1 MTGTGTELD
10 PYVVDNIADC
20 LTAISESGA
29 YVCLGA
35 NIYVKNDPVYRE
47 GITSQ
52 VNINCTKFYSDSSNI
67 KGIYGLTFKP
77 DFSVASGNAVNV
89 SDSTTIQDIN
99 FFSIL
104 VSGGGVYF
112 KSPLFNFGTN
122 TIIKNVSVSSFNRFS
137 NTDAYTSSA
146 VAGGKFD
153 TCSIYIKGT
162 NNHTSQGIS
171 YSYMGAT
178 EMNHCY
184 IYLDNIYFGGGGYPS
199 IPVLKNIKN
208 STIYADKMTITDVS
222 SSFSNGWFRLLGP
235 DSTHN
240 IVYADINI
248 LKISTYWT
256 KFDNYVISD
265 NGITVAN
272 IKKCTNPWGIA
283 PSPSGVVQ
291 VSYNELKDLNVL
303 LNAGFLP

>member
-10 PYVVDNIADC
+10 PYVVDNLSDC
-20 LTAISESGA
+20 LTAIAESGV
-29 YVCLGA
+29 YVCLGSD
-35 NIYVKNDPVYRE
+35 IHVKNDPIYRE

-77 DFSVASGNAVNV
+77 DFSVSTGNVVNV

-104 VSGGGVYF
+104 VSGGGNYF
-112 KSPLFNFGTN
+112 KQPLFKFGTN

-137 NTDAYTSSA
+137 NTDAYTSNA

-184 IYLDNIYFGGGGYPS
+184 IYLDNICFGGGGYRN
-199 IPVLKNIKN
+199 IPVLANIKN
-208 STIYADKMTITDVS
+208 STVYASKMVITNVG
-222 SSFSNGWFRLLGP
+222 SSFNNGSFQLL
-235 DSTHN
+235 DTSSTHN

-248 LKISTYWT
+248 LSIQWADYNFT
-256 KFDNYVISD
+256 NYVIYD

-272 IKKCTNPWGIA
+272 IKCTNPYGK
-283 PSPSGVVQ
+283 SPTPQGVVQ
-291 VSYNELKDLNVL
+291 VSYDELKDLNVL

>member
-20 LTAISESGA
+20 LTAISESGV

-52 VNINCTKFYSDSSNI
+52 VNINCTKFYSDSINI
-67 KGIYGLTFKP
+67 KGIYSLTFKP
-77 DFSVASGNAVNV
+77 DFSVSTGHVVSV

-104 VSGGGVYF
+104 VSGGGVYT
-112 KSPLFNFGTN
+112 KRPLFNFGTN

-137 NTDAYTSSA
+137 DTAAYTSNA
-146 VAGGKFD
+146 IAGGKFD

-162 NNHTSQGIS
+162 NNHTSQSSSNS
-171 YSYMGAT
+171 YIGAT

-184 IYLDNIYFGGGGYPS
+184 IYLDNIYFGGGGYRG
-199 IPVLKNIKN
+199 IPVLANIKN
-208 STIYADKMTITDVS
+208 STIYADKMTITEVG
-222 SSFSNGWFRLLGP
+222 SSFNNGNFQLLDT

-248 LKISTYWT
+248 LQIQWASYN
-256 KFDNYVISD
+256 FYNYVISD

-272 IKKCTNPWGIA
+272 IKCTNPYGKA
-283 PSPSGVVQ
+283 PTPSGVVQ
-291 VSYNELKDLNVL
+291 VSYDELKDLNVL
-303 LNAGFLP
+303 MNAGFLP

>member
-35 NIYVKNDPVYRE
+35 NIHVKNDPIYRE

-77 DFSVASGNAVNV
+77 DFSVSTGNVVNV

-104 VSGGGVYF
+104 VSGGGFYT
-112 KSPLFNFGTN
+112 KQPLFNFGTN

-137 NTDAYTSSA
+137 NTDAYTSNA
-146 VAGGKFD
+146 IAGGKFD
-153 TCSIYIKGT
+153 TCSIYIRGT
-162 NNHTSQGIS
+162 NNHTFQGS
-171 YSYMGAT
+171 SHSYMGAT

-184 IYLDNIYFGGGGYPS
+184 IYLDNICFGGGGYRG
-199 IPVLKNIKN
+199 IPVLANIKN
-208 STIYADKMTITDVS
+208 STIYADKMTITEVS
-222 SSFSNGWFRLLGP
+222 SSFNNGYFRLLDT

-248 LKISTYWT
+248 LRIQWSSSSFYN
-256 KFDNYVISD
+256 DVISD

-272 IKKCTNPWGIA
+272 IKCTNPYGKA
-283 PSPSGVVQ
+283 PTPSGVVQ
-291 VSYNELKDLNVL
+291 VSYDELKDLNVL
-303 LNAGFLP
+303 MNAGFLP

>member
-10 PYVVDNIADC
+10 PYVVDNLSDC
-20 LTAISESGA
+20 ITAIAESGA

-35 NIYVKNDPVYRE
+35 NIYVKNDPVYSE

-52 VNINCTKFYSDSSNI
+52 VDINCTKFYSDSSNI
-67 KGIYGLTFKP
+67 KGIYGLTFNP
-77 DFSVASGNAVNV
+77 DFSVSTGYVVNV

-104 VSGGGVYF
+104 VSGGGDRL
-112 KSPLFNFGTN
+112 KDPLFNFGTN
-122 TIIKNVSVSSFNRFS
+122 TIIKNVSVSAFNRFS
-137 NTDAYTSSA
+137 STHAYTSS
-146 VAGGKFD
+146 VVSGGKFD

-162 NNHTSQGIS
+162 DNYIDRENSAT
-171 YSYMGAT
+171 SYMGAT

-184 IYLDNIYFGGGGYPS
+184 IYLDNIYFGGGGYTNY
-199 IPVLKNIKN
+199 PVLANIKN
-208 STIYADKMTITDVS
+208 STVYADKMTITRIS
-222 SSFSNGWFRLLGP
+222 SSYTNGGFRLLST

-248 LKISTYWT
+248 LKIQWT
-256 KFDNYVISD
+256 SANFTNYVIYD

-272 IKKCTNPWGIA
+272 IKCTNPYGKA
-283 PSPSGVVQ
+283 PTPQGVVQ
-291 VSYNELKDLNVL
+291 VSYDELKDLNVL